1 MSEFPMHSRYYIT
14 DTLKEL
20 LHRVEYLTQENQTL
34 VTEHQRNKEFVESWQ
49 QERLQYI
56 KHVDNIARGLV
67 SIPPALSYY
76 GIANRTRLTILL

>member
-1 MSEFPMHSRYYIT
+1 MHSRYCIT

-67 SIPPALSYY
+67 SISPTLSDY
-76 GIANRTRLTILL
+76 GIANRARLTILL